1 MSWETAQFQAIC
13 LDQQLLASISYCSSL
28 QDAIVVMCRV
38 DPEERRPQAICMCPT
53 RELVVQ
59 NLEVVRKMG
68 RYTGIE
74 AVGVNELRVERFM
87 PPITAQ
93 IVIGTAGKITN
104 LISRRKL
111 VLDSMRVLVFDEAD
125 EMMKVDG
132 FKDTSVGMI
141 QNVRKASEGVQILL
155 FSATFGDSVKNYV
168 TKVPSEYLILTSC

>member
-1 MSWETAQFQAIC
+1 MG
-13 LDQQLLASISYCSSL
+13 
-28 QDAIVVMCRV
+28 CRV

-68 RYTGIE
+68 KYTGIE
-74 AVGVNELRVERFM
+74 AVGVNEMRIGRSM
-87 PPITAQ
+87 PPVTAQ

-104 LISRRKL
+104 LISSRKL
-111 VLDSMRVLVFDEAD
+111 VLDTVRVLVFDEAD

-141 QNVRKASEGVQILL
+141 QNVRKVSEGVQILL

-168 TKVPSEYLILTSC
+168 TKVCIRSLMFKACEFCRCMCRSMWHVKKTGVAASEPNHS

>member
-1 MSWETAQFQAIC
+1 M
-13 LDQQLLASISYCSSL
+13 
-28 QDAIVVMCRV
+28 VGCRV
-38 DPEERRPQAICMCPT
+38 DPAERKPQAICMCPT

-68 RYTGIE
+68 KYTGIE
-74 AVGVNELRVERFM
+74 AIGVNELRMARSM
-87 PPITAQ
+87 PPVTAQ

-104 LISRRKL
+104 LISSRKL
-111 VLDSMRVLVFDEAD
+111 ALDDVRVLVFDEAD

-141 QNVRKASEGVQILL
+141 QNVRKASESVQILL

-168 TKVPSEYLILTSC
+168 TKVQSILLVQHSSVMWHVATRGIPG